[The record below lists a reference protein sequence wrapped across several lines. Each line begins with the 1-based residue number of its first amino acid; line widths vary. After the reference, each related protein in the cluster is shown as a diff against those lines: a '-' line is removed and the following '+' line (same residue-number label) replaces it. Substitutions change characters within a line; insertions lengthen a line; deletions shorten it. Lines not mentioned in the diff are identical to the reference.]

1 MSQIYTRTS
10 WGSKDHIKHMT
21 ATNSYKADIS
31 TFRPHRERS
40 GSNTLV
46 AAILVFIIWPTLAIP
61 VVPIVSRNRP
71 EMRQKETWN
80 HSFCF
85 SECDGVGKR
94 NGQKCYSLA
103 CLLGGITRTRTRTIP
118 PRRSFDYTFRLPRD
132 TAVRLEHG
140 LGWFW
145 NLKNFKV
152 LRCCWSS
159 RLYIVHGTR
168 QHFSWFSPYNPKTTL
183 INGWVE
189 SANNFLF
196 RIVCHVFPLFS
207 IHRWRYKRGMCV

>member
-1 MSQIYTRTS
+1 MTNIGYTSSTYSQPESTRNETERNM
-10 WGSKDHIKHMT
+10 KPLLLF
-21 ATNSYKADIS
+21 
-31 TFRPHRERS
+31 FRMRRRRQTEW
-40 GSNTLV
+40 
-46 AAILVFIIWPTLAIP
+46 A
-61 VVPIVSRNRP
+61 
-71 EMRQKETWN
+71 EML
-80 HSFCF
+80 
-85 SECDGVGKR
+85 
-94 NGQKCYSLA
+94 LA
-103 CLLGGITRTRTRTIP
+103 CLLACLEVSHGPRTRTIP